1 MSNMSYCRFENTSN
15 DLEDCVG
22 AMAEAKT
29 MKEMNLSSY
38 EAGAIKHMAGLAQ
51 EFMDQY
57 DRLTANEVA

>member
-29 MKEMNLSSY
+29 MKEM
-38 EAGAIKHMAGLAQ
+38 GLVLEVI
-51 EFMDQY
+51 EF
-57 DRLTANEVA
+57 